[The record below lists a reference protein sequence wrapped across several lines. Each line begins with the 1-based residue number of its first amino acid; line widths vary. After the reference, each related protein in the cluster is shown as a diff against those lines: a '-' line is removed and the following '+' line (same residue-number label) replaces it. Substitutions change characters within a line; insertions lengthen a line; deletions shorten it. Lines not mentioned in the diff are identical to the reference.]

1 MFLTAKRSLKT
12 FASAR
17 CGCEPTTGPRSPP
30 AGQILVVATAIRRG
44 SSWESALA
52 NPTIITCAVTGNIT
66 TLQQSPYLPVT
77 PEQIANACLDAVR
90 AGAAIVHI
98 HVRHPDGRPS
108 MELAH
113 YREVVERLRAADK
126 DVIINLT
133 TGPGGR
139 FIPSDDD
146 PSIAAPGTNLQRPER
161 RVEHIL
167 ALRPEI
173 CSFDFNTMY
182 SGSSVVINTPRNL
195 GIMAE
200 KIRESG
206 SMPELE
212 VFDTGDIQL
221 ANHFLQ
227 DGKLDA
233 PALFQI
239 VLGVRYG
246 AIATPET
253 MLYMKSLL
261 PAGSHWAAFG
271 VGRWEFP
278 MLAQAWL
285 LGGHVRVGLE
295 DNIYLEK
302 GVLAQNNTVLVEKAV
317 RVVKELGGTIA
328 TVGEAREILG
338 LRKRAPK
345 AA

>member
-1 MFLTAKRSLKT
+1 MAD
-12 FASAR
+12 
-17 CGCEPTTGPRSPP
+17 
-30 AGQILVVATAIRRG
+30 
-44 SSWESALA
+44 
-52 NPTIITCAVTGNIT
+52 PTIITCAVTGNIT
-66 TLQQSPYLPVT
+66 SPSQTPHLPIT
-77 PEQIANACLDAVR
+77 PEQIANACLEATR

-113 YREVVERLRAADK
+113 YREVVERLRAADD

-139 FIPSDDD
+139 FIPSEDD
-146 PSIAAPGTNLQRPER
+146 PKTAAPGTTLLPPEL
-161 RVEHIL
+161 RVEHIA

-173 CSFDFNTMY
+173 CSLDFNTMY
-182 SGSSVVINTPRNL
+182 SGTSVVINTPRNL
-195 GIMAE
+195 AIMAD
-200 KIRESG
+200 IIQNAG
-206 SMPELE
+206 VLPELE

-227 DGKLDA
+227 EGRLDG

-253 MLYMKSLL
+253 LLYMKSLL
-261 PAGSHWAAFG
+261 PTGSHWAAFG
-271 VGRWEFP
+271 VGRFEFP

-285 LGGHVRVGLE
+285 AGGHVRVGLE

-302 GVLAQNNTVLVEKAV
+302 GVLAESNTVLVQKAV
-317 RVVKELGGTIA
+317 RIVKELGGTIA
-328 TVGEAREILG
+328 TVGETREILK
-338 LRKRAPK
+338 LKKQLPMAS
-345 AA
+345 

>member
-1 MFLTAKRSLKT
+1 MRAKGHCRKQ
-12 FASAR
+12 AR
-17 CGCEPTTGPRSPP
+17 EKD
-30 AGQILVVATAIRRG
+30 
-44 SSWESALA
+44 LA
-52 NPTIITCAVTGNIT
+52 NPTIISCAVTGNIT
-66 TLQQSPYLPVT
+66 SVESTPYLPVT

-113 YREVVERLRAADK
+113 YREVMERLRAADE

-139 FIPSDDD
+139 FVPGEQD
-146 PSIAAPGTNLQRPER
+146 PKVAGPGTTLLPPER
-161 RVEHIL
+161 RVDHIV

-173 CSFDFNTMY
+173 CSLDFNTMY
-182 SGSSVVINTPRNL
+182 SGTSVVINTPRNL
-195 GIMAE
+195 GIMADM
-200 KIRESG
+200 IREAG
-206 SMPELE
+206 VLPELE

-221 ANHFLQ
+221 ANQFIQ
-227 DGKLDA
+227 EGRLDA

-253 MLYMKSLL
+253 LAYMKSLL
-261 PAGSHWAAFG
+261 PANSNWAAFG
-271 VGRWEFP
+271 IGRWEFP

-302 GVLAQNNTVLVEKAV
+302 GVLAKSNAELVKKAV
-317 RVVKELGGTIA
+317 RIIKELGGSIA
-328 TVGEAREILG
+328 TPGETREILR
-338 LRKRAPK
+338 LTRQNPK
-345 AA
+345 

>member
-1 MFLTAKRSLKT
+1 MAD
-12 FASAR
+12 
-17 CGCEPTTGPRSPP
+17 
-30 AGQILVVATAIRRG
+30 
-44 SSWESALA
+44 
-52 NPTIITCAVTGNIT
+52 PTIITCAVTGNIT
-66 TLQQSPYLPVT
+66 SPSQTPYLPIT
-77 PEQIANACLDAVR
+77 PEQIANACLEATR
-90 AGAAIVHI
+90 AGASIVHI

-108 MELAH
+108 MELRH
-113 YREVVERLRAADK
+113 YREVVERLRAADE

-139 FIPSDDD
+139 FIPSEDD
-146 PSIAAPGTNLQRPER
+146 PKVAAPGTTLLPPRQ
-161 RVEHIL
+161 RVEHIA

-173 CSFDFNTMY
+173 CSLDFNTMY
-182 SGSSVVINTPRNL
+182 SGTSVVINTPQNL
-195 GIMAE
+195 AIMAE
-200 KIRESG
+200 IIRDAG
-206 SMPELE
+206 VLPELE

-227 DGKLDA
+227 EGRLDG

-253 MLYMKSLL
+253 LLYMKSLL

-271 VGRWEFP
+271 VGRFEFP
-278 MLAQAWL
+278 ILAQAWL

-302 GVLAQNNTVLVEKAV
+302 GVLAESNTVLVQKAV
-317 RVVKELGGTIA
+317 RVVKELGGRIA
-328 TVGEAREILG
+328 TVGETREMLKLKKQLPNAI
-338 LRKRAPK
+338 
-345 AA
+345 

>member
-1 MFLTAKRSLKT
+1 VRLSTSHPE
-12 FASAR
+12 
-17 CGCEPTTGPRSPP
+17 GE
-30 AGQILVVATAIRRG
+30 
-44 SSWESALA
+44 LA
-52 NPTIITCAVTGNIT
+52 DATIITCAVTGNIT
-66 TLQQSPYLPVT
+66 TKAQTPYLPVT
-77 PEQIANACLDAVR
+77 PEEIANACIEAGR
-90 AGAAIVHI
+90 AGAAIAHI

-108 MELAH
+108 MEIAH
-113 YREVVERLRAADK
+113 YREVIERIRASGQDI
-126 DVIINLT
+126 VINLT

-139 FIPSDDD
+139 YIPSEDN
-146 PSIAAPGTNLQRPER
+146 PAVAAPGTNLLSPEK
-161 RVEHIL
+161 RVAHIE

-182 SGSSVVINTPRNL
+182 SGTSVVINTPRNL
-195 GIMAE
+195 KIMAE
-200 KIRESG
+200 RIRESG
-206 SMPELE
+206 AKPEIE

-221 ANHFLQ
+221 ANQFLAEGLI
-227 DGKLDA
+227 DS

-261 PAGSHWAAFG
+261 PADAQWAAFG
-271 VGRWEFP
+271 VGRWEFT

-302 GVLAQNNTVLVEKAV
+302 GVLAQSNTVLVEKAV
-317 RVVKELGGTIA
+317 RILKEFGARIA
-328 TVGEAREILG
+328 TAGEAREILG
-338 LRKRAPK
+338 LKKLDPRP
-345 AA
+345 

>member
-1 MFLTAKRSLKT
+1 
-12 FASAR
+12 
-17 CGCEPTTGPRSPP
+17 
-30 AGQILVVATAIRRG
+30 
-44 SSWESALA
+44 
-52 NPTIITCAVTGNIT
+52 
-66 TLQQSPYLPVT
+66 
-77 PEQIANACLDAVR
+77 
-90 AGAAIVHI
+90 
-98 HVRHPDGRPS
+98 

-113 YREVVERLRAADK
+113 YREVIERLRAAEE

-146 PSIAAPGTNLQRPER
+146 PSVAAPGTTLMRPER
-161 RVEHIL
+161 RVEHIV

-173 CSFDFNTMY
+173 CSLDFNTMY

-195 GIMAE
+195 AVMADI
-200 KIRESG
+200 IREAG
-206 SMPELE
+206 VLPELE

-221 ANHFLQ
+221 ANHFIEE
-227 DGKLDA
+227 GRLDA

-253 MLYMKSLL
+253 LLYMKSLL

-302 GVLAQNNTVLVEKAV
+302 GVLAESNTVLVKKAV
-317 RVVKELGGTIA
+317 RILKELGGTIA
-328 TVGEAREILG
+328 TAGEAREMLG
-338 LRKRAPK
+338 LKKQFPK
-345 AA
+345 VI

>member
-1 MFLTAKRSLKT
+1 M
-12 FASAR
+12 
-17 CGCEPTTGPRSPP
+17 
-30 AGQILVVATAIRRG
+30 
-44 SSWESALA
+44 A
-52 NPTIITCAVTGNIT
+52 NPTIISCAVTGNIT
-66 TLQQSPYLPVT
+66 SPSQTPYLPIT
-77 PEQIANACLDAVR
+77 PEQIANACLEAVR

-113 YREVVERLRAADK
+113 YREVVDRLRAADE
-126 DVIINLT
+126 DVVINLT

-139 FIPSDDD
+139 FIPGEEE
-146 PSIAAPGTNLQRPER
+146 PSIAAPGTTLLPPER
-161 RVEHIL
+161 RVEHVT

-173 CSFDFNTMY
+173 CSLDFNTMY

-195 GIMAE
+195 GIMADI
-200 KIRESG
+200 IREAG
-206 SMPELE
+206 VLPELE
-212 VFDTGDIQL
+212 VFDSGDIQL

-227 DGKLDA
+227 EGRLDM

-239 VLGVRYG
+239 VLGIRYG

-253 MLYMKSLL
+253 LMYMKSLL

-302 GVLAQNNTVLVEKAV
+302 GVLAESNAILVKKAV
-317 RVVKELGGTIA
+317 RILKELGGRVA
-328 TVGEAREILG
+328 TPAEAREILG
-338 LRKRAPK
+338 LRKQLPRAS
-345 AA
+345 